1 MLLVRAATLPSRMPS
16 RWRWGTRCGAG
27 AGSCLGDHRERAL
40 ERKGREGITILN
52 RRNRLPF
59 TAQILT
65 TAVIVIALIGAARLA
80 SSEEDARAFD
90 EAAELTRFQLEG
102 AARGVEVADP
112 AADDRQGPVER
123 EEP

>member
-1 MLLVRAATLPSRMPS
+1 M
-16 RWRWGTRCGAG
+16 
-27 AGSCLGDHRERAL
+27 
-40 ERKGREGITILN
+40 
-52 RRNRLPF
+52 
-59 TAQILT
+59 
-65 TAVIVIALIGAARLA
+65 VIALVGAARLA

-112 AADDRQGPVER
+112 ADDDPPVPVGR